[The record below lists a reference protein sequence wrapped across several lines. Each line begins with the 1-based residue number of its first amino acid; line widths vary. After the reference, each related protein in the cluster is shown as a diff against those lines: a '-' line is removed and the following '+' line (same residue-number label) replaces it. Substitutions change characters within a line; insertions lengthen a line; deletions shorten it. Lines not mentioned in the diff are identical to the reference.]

1 MYFQKGKM
9 IMKQV
14 MYVSIMWL
22 LLGSLIGLMGV

>member
-1 MYFQKGKM
+1 M